1 MKTKSF
7 SLALLLCASTTHGFA
22 PGARQNHQ
30 RSARTLPS
38 QLNLGAFDEYLQTA
52 EDQELAYADTLVG
65 TGEMAMEGK
74 FVTMA
79 YRGNLMADQT
89 TFDSGSISFRLGENK
104 VIKGWEQG
112 LVGMRVGG
120 TRVLKIP
127 PRLAYGDRGAGD
139 GVIPPGAHL
148 QFDVELKGIAQNA
161 LEEQAAALAATS
173 PLKKGA
179 AAFVSVCVIY
189 DVLHFVMHVV

>member
-1 MKTKSF
+1 MRAPEHIISWCTSEEVSIMKTKSF
-7 SLALLLCASTTHGFA
+7 SLTLLLCASTTHGFA

-112 LVGMRVGG
+112 M
-120 TRVLKIP
+120 VLKTSP
-127 PRLAYGDRGAGD
+127 GLSYGDRGAED
-139 GVIPPGAHL
+139 GVILSSAYL
-148 QFDVELKGIAQNA
+148 
-161 LEEQAAALAATS
+161 
-173 PLKKGA
+173 
-179 AAFVSVCVIY
+179 
-189 DVLHFVMHVV
+189 